1 MDLMKLFKTL
11 ADETRLR
18 IIRIFFSG
26 FFNVNEALFIV
37 GGKQA
42 NVSHHLKVL
51 TDSNL
56 LISKKEGKEVY
67 YRLNSFDTSDTVK
80 LFFELIKNEV
90 KNIPNFMD
98 DMKRIE
104 YIIQK
109 RTKKAEVYFNE
120 VGKDYELK
128 EGQIFSKIYS
138 VTDALDLL
146 DEKQDII
153 LDLGC
158 GTGSNLP
165 VLSKYAKK
173 VMGIDNSPKMINLSE
188 HICKSANLNYELK
201 IGDSTHLPI
210 DSESIDTVFINMMLH
225 HISDPETVIKEVN
238 RVLKS
243 GGNLLLIDLLSHSD
257 DSFREN
263 YADLWLGFTFEEVT
277 IWLNKYGFEIKKDL
291 LKENKLNGRSKGDDD
306 KKVFIILAVK
316 KNPM

>member
-1 MDLMKLFKTL
+1 MDLIKLFKTL

-18 IIRIFFSG
+18 IIRIFFNG

-67 YRLNSFDTSDTVK
+67 YRLNSFDTNNTVK
-80 LFFELIKNEV
+80 LFFKLIKNEV
-90 KNIPNFMD
+90 KNIPNYMD

-109 RTKKAEVYFNE
+109 RTKKAEVYFNAIGE
-120 VGKDYELK
+120 EYEIK
-128 EGQIFSKIYS
+128 EGQVFGAIYS
-138 VTDALDLL
+138 VTDALELL
-146 DEKQDII
+146 NGKQDVI

-158 GTGSNLP
+158 GTGRNLP
-165 VLSKYAKK
+165 ILSKYARK

-188 HICKSANLNYELK
+188 HICKSNDLNYELK
-201 IGDSTHLPI
+201 IGDSAHLPI
-210 DSESIDTVFINMMLH
+210 DNESIDTVFINMMLH
-225 HISDPETVIKEVN
+225 HISDPEIVINEVN
-238 RVLKS
+238 RILKK
-243 GGNLLLIDLLSHSD
+243 GGNLLLIDLLSHND
-257 DSFREN
+257 DSFRES
-263 YADLWLGFTFEEVT
+263 YADLWLGFSFEEIT
-277 IWLNKYGFEIKKDL
+277 IWLNKCGFEIKKEL
-291 LKENKLNGRSKGDDD
+291 LKENKLNGKSKGDDD

-316 KNPM
+316 KNPI